1 MHAEKYNSPNLK
13 VQSSNEQQLNQTYLV
28 NSSEAIG
35 EPLNVTLEASNIAH
49 RFKALKKSKTSNPHK
64 VLKA

>member
-13 VQSSNEQQLNQTYLV
+13 AQSSNEQQLNQTYLV

-49 RFKALKKSKTSNPHK
+49 RFMALKKSKTTNPHK